1 LVVTTPEPRAGE
13 SVSFHNTV
21 ADQALAQLIKAC
33 DVGDIASNP
42 ANVIEVQGKR
52 IALFNVGGTFHA
64 LDNACPHR
72 GGQLGKGSLDGN
84 VVTCP
89 SHHWK
94 FDVTTGVCVSQWG
107 VKAKSYSVS
116 IQGGAVMLALVSD
129 AVAHSEGTDGRRYL
143 VRFGTHGYMG
153 WFVGRE
159 PVDCGFRERVVVRT
173 SRGLEAGEILNPEW
187 QATPGADDGAIA
199 GELLRRMT
207 EEDKLQEQA
216 SREGEARAFD
226 ACRQLLAER
235 KMPVELIDVE
245 QLLDGENIIFH
256 FLGDPPSEMADLTQE
271 LAGQYDARVEF
282 RQFMERVE
290 AGCGPGCGTDE
301 APGCGSCGDEDGCS
315 SCGEDGGC
323 AIAKPPR
330 KQKSERT

>member
-1 LVVTTPEPRAGE
+1 MRNNTMVVTTSEFQTEE
-13 SVSFHNTV
+13 SVSVHNIV
-21 ADQALAQLIKAC
+21 ADQALEQLIKAC
-33 DVGDIASNP
+33 DVGDMASNS
-42 ANVIEVQGKR
+42 ASVIEVQGKR

-94 FDVTTGVCVSQWG
+94 FDVTTGECVSQRG

-116 IQGGAVMLALVSD
+116 IQDNAVMLALVSD
-129 AVAHSEGTDGRRYL
+129 AVAFLEGTDSRRYL
-143 VRFGTHGYMG
+143 VRFGTLGYLS
-153 WFVGRE
+153 WFVSRE
-159 PVDCGFRERVVVRT
+159 PVDYSHRERVVVRT
-173 SRGLEAGEILNPEW
+173 SRGLEAGEILNPQWE
-187 QATPGADDGAIA
+187 ATAGADDGAPA
-199 GELLRRMT
+199 GKLLRRMT
-207 EEDKLQEQA
+207 EEDKLQERA

-226 ACRQLLAER
+226 ACQQLLAER

-271 LAGQYDARVEF
+271 LAKQYDARVEF
-282 RQFMERVE
+282 RQFIERVE
-290 AGCGPGCGTDE
+290 AGCGPGCGTDDAAGCGTGGE
-301 APGCGSCGDEDGCS
+301 EGGCGSCGAG
-315 SCGEDGGC
+315 GGC
-323 AIAKPPR
+323 GTA
-330 KQKSERT
+330 